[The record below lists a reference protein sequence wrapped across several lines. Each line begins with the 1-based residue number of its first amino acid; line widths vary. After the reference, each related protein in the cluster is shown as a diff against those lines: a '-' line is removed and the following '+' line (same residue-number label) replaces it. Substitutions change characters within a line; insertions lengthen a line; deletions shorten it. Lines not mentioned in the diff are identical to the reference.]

1 MEKSF
6 AKNRR
11 FIKNLT
17 GLILLLLCTV
27 DVQGQKQTS
36 SQFEVCGVFH
46 ADSIYLVRKTYT
58 RWNWRALHWG
68 PYHCTDY
75 YVTTTLD
82 KKTKRLIQ
90 RRPLDSQS
98 SEKVMRVSPIQ
109 LSKCL
114 TLYSKEY
121 KQFPIIDTFLRNL
134 LYDNLI
140 FHCGKAYR
148 SIDIGKQMAFVSEL
162 LEDEGNTSYHLLTH
176 THYFLLLKM
185 SVAAFNEANY
195 PLCMC
200 GGDTTSPPYRHSYK
214 KRMIHVVIPIGDDM
228 FYRYE
233 NVIQPYMIT
242 TP

>member
-1 MEKSF
+1 
-6 AKNRR
+6 
-11 FIKNLT
+11 
-17 GLILLLLCTV
+17 
-27 DVQGQKQTS
+27 
-36 SQFEVCGVFH
+36 
-46 ADSIYLVRKTYT
+46 
-58 RWNWRALHWG
+58 
-68 PYHCTDY
+68 
-75 YVTTTLD
+75 
-82 KKTKRLIQ
+82 
-90 RRPLDSQS
+90 
-98 SEKVMRVSPIQ
+98 MRVSPIQ

-114 TLYSKEY
+114 TLYSEEY